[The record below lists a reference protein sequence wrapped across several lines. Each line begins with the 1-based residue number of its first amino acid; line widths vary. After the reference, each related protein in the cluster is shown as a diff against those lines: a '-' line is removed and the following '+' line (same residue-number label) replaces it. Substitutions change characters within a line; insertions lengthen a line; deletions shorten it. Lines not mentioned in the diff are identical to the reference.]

1 MSKFI
6 RSNEAFSTHTTISIP
21 ELAQGEPF
29 NPDTWQDA
37 EGQKITPIQLDP
49 TADILERALI
59 PSADLKALYLA
70 CSTPDEVVVCAE
82 AAEGPEPDIF
92 YVLQLKGIGFGG
104 VIDHAQDG
112 ELTQTS
118 DQDFLDRNFYACST
132 FSLVG
137 LGNPVFIF
145 AGAETE
151 ELASD
156 TPLDHI
162 AWQMV
167 EIP

>member
-1 MSKFI
+1 MRRNSRGSRARYFFCSAI
-6 RSNEAFSTHTTISIP
+6 
-21 ELAQGEPF
+21 
-29 NPDTWQDA
+29 
-37 EGQKITPIQLDP
+37 
-49 TADILERALI
+49 ERHRFRW
-59 PSADLKALYLA
+59 
-70 CSTPDEVVVCAE
+70 
-82 AAEGPEPDIF
+82 G
-92 YVLQLKGIGFGG
+92 
-104 VIDHAQDG
+104 IDHAQDG
-112 ELTQTS
+112 EPTQTS
-118 DQDFLDRNFYACST
+118 DLDFLDRKYYACST

-167 EIP
+167 EIPQNP